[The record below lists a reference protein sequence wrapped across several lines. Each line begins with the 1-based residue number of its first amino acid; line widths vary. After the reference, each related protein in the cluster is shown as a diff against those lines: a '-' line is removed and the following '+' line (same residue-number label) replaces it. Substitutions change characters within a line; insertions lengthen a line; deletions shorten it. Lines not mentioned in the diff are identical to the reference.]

1 MNLKLSLCIHVFKN
15 GYSASSLIFLK
26 KKLACQQITSF
37 QKTHF
42 KVKKKSNY
50 CILDN
55 FFFLQELIDF
65 ENIFVEPPDL
75 QSCDIVWFCSNL
87 TFQATK
93 NRVYYSQRFW
103 FCILAA
109 VWGIAFAVTSYLET
123 FCCRPITE
131 MIRLI
136 AKIPGPRKCVL
147 IYTRCFKQVCF
158 GCFIDED
165 EDEKMET
172 KSV

>member
-1 MNLKLSLCIHVFKN
+1 M
-15 GYSASSLIFLK
+15 
-26 KKLACQQITSF
+26 
-37 QKTHF
+37 
-42 KVKKKSNY
+42 
-50 CILDN
+50 
-55 FFFLQELIDF
+55 QELIDF

-172 KSV
+172 KSVWIKEGKILILKINKILCNISISAKIDTLKVK

>member
-1 MNLKLSLCIHVFKN
+1 MTDAQELLAHVIVDPNDHDPEKRME
-15 GYSASSLIFLK
+15 
-26 KKLACQQITSF
+26 SF
-37 QKTHF
+37 
-42 KVKKKSNY
+42 N
-50 CILDN
+50 
-55 FFFLQELIDF
+55 ELIDF